1 MKKVYRIL
9 YSTVLVYFLYIA
21 FVIGALFSAKTMS
34 ALLGR
39 FGLMSR
45 YIKKL
50 PSKTNKKRI
59 WFHVSSAGELEQAK
73 PLIRLFYER
82 EKEEVEIILTY
93 FSPSAIKPA
102 SNIPG
107 VLFSDYLPL
116 DTYFSTR
123 RIFNMISP
131 DAVVFV
137 KFDIWP
143 NIVWEAEERGIPT
156 FLIDGT
162 LHRKSMRYSNFIG
175 QSFYNSVYMSFD
187 LIGVVSESDLKRFM
201 ITSPKHHNVKILGDT
216 RFDQVAFR
224 ASQNDPRKLPMSM
237 QEYKEKL
244 TIICG
249 STWDADD
256 KNILKPLRDLLED
269 VSLLNLILV
278 PHEPTP
284 KHIQKYVEYFA
295 AYAPVKLSEIR
306 KGTKSGRVILVD
318 EVGCLAEL
326 YRIAAVAYVGGAF
339 STGVHNVME
348 PSIMGLP
355 TIFGPFYYNSPE
367 AEALVRNNCA
377 FSGANSEEFY
387 ACFKK
392 LACDSAFRTESGKN
406 AQEFIKSSVGA
417 DEKYYQE
424 IHRAI

>member
-1 MKKVYRIL
+1 MKRFYRIL
-9 YSTVLVYFLYIA
+9 YSTILVYLLSVA
-21 FVIGALFSAKTMS
+21 FVIGALFSPKTMS

-39 FGLMSR
+39 FGLWVR
-45 YIKKL
+45 YRKNL
-50 PSKTNKKRI
+50 PQKTNKKRI

-82 EKEEVEIILTY
+82 DKEKVEIILTY
-93 FSPSAIKPA
+93 FSPSAVKPA

-116 DTYFSTR
+116 DTYFSTKH
-123 RIFNMISP
+123 IFNLIDP

-143 NIVWEAEERGIPT
+143 NIVWEAEQRGIHT

-175 QSFYNSVYMSFD
+175 QSFYNSVYMSFNM
-187 LIGVVSESDLKRFM
+187 IGVVSASDLKRFI
-201 ITSPKHHNVKILGDT
+201 ITSPKHDNVKILGDT

-237 QEYKEKL
+237 QEYKDKL
-244 TIICG
+244 TVICG

-256 KNILKPLRDLLED
+256 KHIMKPLRDLLED

-284 KHIQKYVEYFA
+284 KRIQKYIEYFA

-306 KGTKSGRVILVD
+306 KGAKGGRVVLVD
-318 EVGCLAEL
+318 EVGCLAEI
-326 YRIAAVAYVGGAF
+326 YRIASVAYVGGAF

-377 FSGANSEEFY
+377 FSGSNSEYFY
-387 ACFKK
+387 SCFKK
-392 LACDSAFRTESGKN
+392 LACDSAFRIESGKK
-406 AQEFIKSSVGA
+406 AQDFIQSSLGA
-417 DEKYYQE
+417 DEKYYKE
-424 IHRAI
+424 ISKAL